1 MASIDLEPGLT
12 ADRAAVIMFD
22 ALNGYLHP
30 ADEQKEANLKAWSIR
45 ENMQRLIAGAHD
57 NGLTVFYPSGSHAPD
72 GSDHCTRLT
81 DTDMDLNPWGERTPS
96 FSSNITAGSEAAQV
110 APEVAPG
117 PGDVV
122 VPKKRW
128 SSFYQT
134 HLEIQL
140 RCRGIKTVI
149 IAGGSSD
156 VGVISTAYAARDMDY
171 GIVIVQDC
179 CYSHRGDNNQFLME
193 RIFPRMSRVMMAD
206 DAVALM
212 KG

>member
-1 MASIDLEPGLT
+1 MADIDLNTSLT

-30 ADEQKEANLKAWSIR
+30 SDEKKEANLKAWGIR
-45 ENMQRLIAGAHD
+45 ENMKRLLAGAHA

-72 GSDHCTRLT
+72 GSDHCVRLT
-81 DTDMDLNPWGERTPS
+81 DTDMDLNPWGDRKPNPK
-96 FSSNITAGSEAAQV
+96 SNITAGSEAAEV

-128 SSFYQT
+128 SSFYLT
-134 HLEIQL
+134 HLQIQL

-156 VGVISTAYAARDMDY
+156 VGVISTAFAARDMDY
-171 GIVIVQDC
+171 GIVIVRDC
-179 CYSHRGDNNQFLME
+179 CYSHRGDNNNWLME
-193 RIFPRMSRVMMAD
+193 RIFPRMSRVMTAG